1 MVDARHELEQ
11 LRRSAAMGS
20 GLTPQ
25 NAQRLLDMVEALLEE
40 RAEVRQLLE
49 QLGPPWRNARDT
61 LNRLSRLVR

>member
-1 MVDARHELEQ
+1 MVDPRHEIEQ
-11 LRRSAAMGS
+11 LRRSAAMGG

-25 NAQRLLDMVEALLEE
+25 NTQRLLDMVDALLDE

-61 LNRLSRLVR
+61 LNRLRLLVR